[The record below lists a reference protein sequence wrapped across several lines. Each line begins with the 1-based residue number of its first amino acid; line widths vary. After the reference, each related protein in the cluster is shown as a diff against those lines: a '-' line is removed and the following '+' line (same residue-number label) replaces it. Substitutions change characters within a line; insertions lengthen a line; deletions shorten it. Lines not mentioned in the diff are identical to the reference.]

1 MIKSL
6 QIENF
11 IIVKK
16 LKLEFENGL
25 QVLTGE
31 TGAGKSIIV
40 GAIDVVLGGKV
51 RSGMVFDEE
60 KTAYLE
66 VVFNIEKDNKK
77 FNDLLSKHEVD
88 ISDDEVFFKKEIY
101 PNLKA
106 KSFLNGRRITN
117 SIIKEFREILLD
129 FHSQKDQQKLL
140 DNTYQLE
147 ILDSFGNLISERKG
161 FEEKF
166 LDVRKKLDE
175 LQNLQKQEQE
185 QEEKIKLYQYQV
197 NELEDLCL
205 KEKEDENLQNELNLL
220 THAEE
225 IIEQSA
231 DIERK
236 IFEDENSVYDVVNSY
251 IVRLTKF
258 SSDNI
263 HIKNTVNLL
272 QESLANLEEA
282 ITEIRQ
288 VQNFINIDKHR
299 LKEVESRLDT
309 LNMIKNKY
317 KMEITEILTYL
328 KKIKEDISFYS
339 SGKKRI
345 EFLEKEYHLEKN
357 ELKNLAEQLSKKRQK
372 IALKFEKEIEQ
383 NIKKLALPEAKIKI
397 RFDKV
402 NAKKEFTSGLKYLT
416 RCGQD
421 EIEFFF
427 SANRGV
433 KIQPLKHAAS
443 GGEFSRVLLT
453 IKKILS
459 GKMDKK
465 TIIFDEID
473 AGIGG
478 NIARLLGEFISNI
491 GKFHQVICITHLP
504 QIASFADT
512 NYAIKK
518 KIGTKFPGIE
528 INKLNEKEKKEE
540 IARMLAGSGS
550 KLALKYAEEILKKNN
565 KET

>member
-197 NELEDLCL
+197 NELEELCL
-205 KEKEDENLQNELNLL
+205 KEKE
-220 THAEE
+220 
-225 IIEQSA
+225 
-231 DIERK
+231 R
-236 IFEDENSVYDVVNSY
+236 
-251 IVRLTKF
+251 
-258 SSDNI
+258 
-263 HIKNTVNLL
+263 
-272 QESLANLEEA
+272 
-282 ITEIRQ
+282 
-288 VQNFINIDKHR
+288 
-299 LKEVESRLDT
+299 
-309 LNMIKNKY
+309 
-317 KMEITEILTYL
+317 
-328 KKIKEDISFYS
+328 
-339 SGKKRI
+339 
-345 EFLEKEYHLEKN
+345 
-357 ELKNLAEQLSKKRQK
+357 
-372 IALKFEKEIEQ
+372 
-383 NIKKLALPEAKIKI
+383 
-397 RFDKV
+397 
-402 NAKKEFTSGLKYLT
+402 
-416 RCGQD
+416 
-421 EIEFFF
+421 
-427 SANRGV
+427 
-433 KIQPLKHAAS
+433 
-443 GGEFSRVLLT
+443 
-453 IKKILS
+453 
-459 GKMDKK
+459 
-465 TIIFDEID
+465 
-473 AGIGG
+473 
-478 NIARLLGEFISNI
+478 
-491 GKFHQVICITHLP
+491 
-504 QIASFADT
+504 
-512 NYAIKK
+512 
-518 KIGTKFPGIE
+518 
-528 INKLNEKEKKEE
+528 
-540 IARMLAGSGS
+540 
-550 KLALKYAEEILKKNN
+550 
-565 KET
+565 